1 MNWETIFTTIWSLL
15 NSAMGVAVVAGVVLY
30 ILNKVYGKK
39 PDWKKYEG
47 TIIAAVKWAE
57 KQIPDDSPNKAAAR
71 LDEALKYVLKIHAE
85 VENRQTTAAELA
97 VLREGIQIV
106 HAELEA
112 KDGLTTA
119 VKTALILMMVGLLA
133 FGGCTGV
140 YVSPGAGP
148 VSVGAA
154 SSLVSTEGQQTKN
167 KQGPVDRRHEKPGPT
182 TQPVSPAGPRGLETL
197 SDVESHN

>member
-1 MNWETIFTTIWSLL
+1 MNWEAIFTTIWSLL

-57 KQIPDDSPNKAAAR
+57 KQIPDDVPNKAAAR

-112 KDGLTTA
+112 KDGLVSNA
-119 VKTALILMMVGLLA
+119 KTALILLMVGVLA
-133 FGGCTGV
+133 LGVCGCTV
-140 YVSPGAGP
+140 VTVPPGAGP
-148 VSVGAA
+148 VNVGASNA
-154 SSLVSTEGQQTKN
+154 LVVTDGQETDNQQDPATN
-167 KQGPVDRRHEKPGPT
+167 GEK
-182 TQPVSPAGPRGLETL
+182 E
-197 SDVESHN
+197 SDADADLTH